1 MYNPQKKI
9 LVSCDFDTNMALVKI
24 WKFRN
29 YSYSGGQV
37 FELKR
42 DSASLKRIARIIEN
56 YRTDSKDLTINKQIL
71 WNGKSE
77 KAIGYEVHMG
87 RKHEPKNSDKI
98 KSENKVEEE
107 IKCSN

>member
-29 YSYSGGQV
+29 SVSGNHSYSGGQV

-42 DSASLKRIARIIEN
+42 DSASLKRISRIIKN
-56 YRTDSKDLTINKQIL
+56 YRTDSKDLTMNKQII
-71 WNGKSE
+71 WNEKSE

-87 RKHEPKNSDKI
+87 RKHDKLEEVGI
-98 KSENKVEEE
+98 ENEENK
-107 IKCSN
+107 